1 VANLTVTIDDTV
13 LKRARKRA
21 LEEGTSVN
29 AIVRER
35 LEAYAGED
43 EAAAAMREFLEWART
58 VDAGSGPEGRTWTR
72 EDLYDRPVLRDRG

>member
-1 VANLTVTIDDTV
+1 MAKLSVVVDDEV

-29 AIVRER
+29 AVVRER

-43 EAAAAMREFLEWART
+43 EAA
-58 VDAGSGPEGRTWTR
+58 DALRRLIELSRSTSSGSVPEGRTWTR
-72 EDLYDRPVLRDRG
+72 DELYDRKGLH